1 MPTATRTTAAATGT
15 RSAAHSGRT
24 FEELP
29 VRTRGCCSDVA
40 APLPEA
46 RADDIAGVMR
56 ALADPTRV
64 QMVHMLKAA
73 TEPICVCDFNAVFH
87 VGQPTVSHHLA
98 KLRDAGLVE
107 SEKLGIWAFYRLRGD
122 LSPAAKQAVALIP

>member
-1 MPTATRTTAAATGT
+1 MPTAT
-15 RSAAHSGRT
+15 RT

-40 APLPEA
+40 APLA
-46 RADDIAGVMR
+46 AAQADDIATVMR
-56 ALADPTRV
+56 ALSDPTRV

-73 TEPICVCDFNAVFH
+73 TDPVCVCDFNAVFD

-98 KLRDAGLVE
+98 KLRDAGLVQ
-107 SEKLGIWAFYRLRGD
+107 SQKLGLWAFYSLRGD
-122 LSPAAKQAVALIP
+122 LTPAAEKAIALIP